1 MTLGFCIIF
10 CATQRF
16 ALMLRK
22 CALGLELRC
31 SDTKLRSCHGDPPC
45 QPAHQMKSA
54 VSYSEHDLLIFS
66 SDFCGKKKP
75 NNNKKLDCVFTLRY
89 SSQRRTTFISRPRF
103 KAGEFDSFN
112 RWAFVLDRGC
122 TCVLRLCFHPLIGP
136 AEAPSPSNGPAAAI
150 AAVLWKRTCL
160 ETDGAGERV
169 GTARDEPHIC
179 RSQGIGPQTVRDYTV
194 E

>member
-1 MTLGFCIIF
+1 MLGHK
-10 CATQRF
+10 AEV
-16 ALMLRK
+16 L
-22 CALGLELRC
+22 
-31 SDTKLRSCHGDPPC
+31 SGDPPC

-89 SSQRRTTFISRPRF
+89 SSQRRAPFISRPRF

-136 AEAPSPSNGPAAAI
+136 AEAPSPSNGPAAAMQRCSGSGHVWRQMEPGSVSGLPEMSLTS
-150 AAVLWKRTCL
+150 AARKESGHR
-160 ETDGAGERV
+160 
-169 GTARDEPHIC
+169 
-179 RSQGIGPQTVRDYTV
+179 RSGITRWNKKKKEESV
-194 E
+194 